1 MLNSI
6 DLRTLRAFV
15 AVARE
20 GNVTRAAEQLR
31 ITQPAVTLQL
41 KRLASETGVA
51 LFRRVSTGLSLTQEG
66 ALLAA
71 KAEQVLA
78 ALTAFDQTAGRL
90 GSRAQGTLRIGT
102 IIAIDTNS
110 TSQTG
115 CSAKRSSTVTRTT
128 RPTEMQV
135 PRITAQ
141 NTSLTGKSITW
152 KVPNGPDTAAIN
164 VAAHHE

>member
-31 ITQPAVTLQL
+31 ITQQAVTLQL
-41 KRLASETGVA
+41 KRLARETGIT

-71 KAEQVLA
+71 RAEQVLA
-78 ALTAFDQTAGRL
+78 AFTAFDQTAGRL
-90 GSRAQGTLRIGT
+90 SSRARGTLRIGT
-102 IIAIDTNS
+102 IIDP
-110 TSQTG
+110 G
-115 CSAKRSSTVTRTT
+115 L
-128 RPTEMQV
+128 
-135 PRITAQ
+135 
-141 NTSLTGKSITW
+141 NTLCVSVLL
-152 KVPNGPDTAAIN
+152 D
-164 VAAHHE
+164 